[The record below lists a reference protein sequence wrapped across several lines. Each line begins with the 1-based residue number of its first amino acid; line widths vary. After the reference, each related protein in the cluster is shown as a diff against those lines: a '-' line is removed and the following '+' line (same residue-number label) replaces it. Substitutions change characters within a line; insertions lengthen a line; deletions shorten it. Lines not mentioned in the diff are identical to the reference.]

1 MSNGWIKIHR
11 QITDWEW
18 YDEPNTFRV
27 FFHLLLKANHKP
39 KKYRGKTIEVGQIM
53 TGLNLLSVETG
64 LSIRSVRTCLSR
76 LKSTNEITIKSN
88 SKGTIIQIVKYKD
101 YQLTTSERQT
111 NDKPT
116 TNERQTNDKPT
127 TTNKNV
133 NNEKNVKN
141 VKNEKEVKI
150 LKIPFNDILNI
161 DKSTLFVEWLEY
173 REEIKKP
180 IKNSKTLNKLI
191 EQFDNTDLQELKRAV
206 NKSIE
211 NNYTG
216 LFINE
221 NNFNNNTKN
230 KKDDRL
236 KEFGKTVRDNFP
248 EM

>member
-1 MSNGWIKIHR
+1 M
-11 QITDWEW
+11 
-18 YDEPNTFRV
+18 
-27 FFHLLLKANHKP
+27 
-39 KKYRGKTIEVGQIM
+39 
-53 TGLNLLSVETG
+53 
-64 LSIRSVRTCLSR
+64 
-76 LKSTNEITIKSN
+76 
-88 SKGTIIQIVKYKD
+88 
-101 YQLTTSERQT
+101 
-111 NDKPT
+111 
-116 TNERQTNDKPT
+116 
-127 TTNKNV
+127 
-133 NNEKNVKN
+133 
-141 VKNEKEVKI
+141 
-150 LKIPFNDILNI
+150 
-161 DKSTLFVEWLEY
+161 EY